1 MVAAFLNA
9 SARGDLDSLLSVLDP
24 SVVLRAD
31 GGGKVRAAGRPV
43 IGAERVAKVLLAGRT
58 SYPALAGRLVAVNG
72 GTGALMTVGE
82 VVAAIGV
89 TVASGRIT
97 EIDLVVNPDKLDGAR
112 QVAAG
117 FDNLK

>member
-1 MVAAFLNA
+1 MVAAFLDA
-9 SARGDLDSLLSVLDP
+9 SAKGDLDSLLSVLDP

-43 IGAERVAKVLLAGRT
+43 TGAERVAKVLIAGRVW
-58 SYPALAGRLVAVNG
+58 YPALAGRLVAVNG
-72 GTGALMTVGE
+72 GTGALIGGE
-82 VVAAIGV
+82 VVAAVGV

-112 QVAAG
+112 RAAAG